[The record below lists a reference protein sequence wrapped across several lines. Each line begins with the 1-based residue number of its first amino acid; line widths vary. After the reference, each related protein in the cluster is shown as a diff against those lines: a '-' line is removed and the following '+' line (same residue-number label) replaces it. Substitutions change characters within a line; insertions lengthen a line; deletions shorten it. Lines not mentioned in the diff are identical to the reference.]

1 MKFRVRGVTE
11 ESGLK
16 IVQIEPVKGSL
27 LLENDIPPGCIQYI
41 VSNLLK
47 HGKGSKDICDKMCQI
62 LCGVY
67 LDDCSFRKSLKN
79 TLVTHSHTFVL
90 TRS

>member
-1 MKFRVRGVTE
+1 MEPMMKFRVRGVTE

-16 IVQIEPVKGSL
+16 IVQIEPIKSVF
-27 LLENDIPPGCIQYI
+27 LLEDDITPGCIKHI

-67 LDDCSFRKSLKN
+67 LDDDSFRKSLI
-79 TLVTHSHTFVL
+79 THL
-90 TRS
+90 

>member
-1 MKFRVRGVTE
+1 MQ
-11 ESGLK
+11 SGLK
-16 IVQIEPVKGSL
+16 IVQVEPVKGSL
-27 LLENDIPPGCIQYI
+27 LLEDDISPGCIKHI

-67 LDDCSFRKSLKN
+67 LDDGSFRKSLKN
-79 TLVTHSHTFVL
+79 TLVTHNHTLIL

>member
-1 MKFRVRGVTE
+1 MKLIVRGVTAQ
-11 ESGLK
+11 SGLK

-27 LLENDIPPGCIQYI
+27 LLEDDIPPGCIKHI

-62 LCGVY
+62 LCDVY
-67 LDDCSFRKSLKN
+67 LDDCSFRKS
-79 TLVTHSHTFVL
+79 
-90 TRS
+90 